1 MIAESEMCG
10 DLRMRAFT
18 SLAIL
23 VAVALVHGP
32 NVARRTRRSKVKRPP
47 GMGSIATTS

>member
-1 MIAESEMCG
+1 MIPESEMCG
-10 DLRMRAFT
+10 DLRMSAFT

-32 NVARRTRRSKVKRPP
+32 NVA
-47 GMGSIATTS
+47 ATAEAHASFEGEKTS

>member
-1 MIAESEMCG
+1 MIPESEMCG

-32 NVARRTRRSKVKRPP
+32 NVAAGAEASPMVC
-47 GMGSIATTS
+47 